1 VGDPVVRRGPSG
13 SLGQPGDWSA
23 GSLRALSRWRSRSRS
38 AAGVTALSPKCAA
51 NASATVRM
59 VRSSSTV
66 CGKLAKCSMSS
77 GFGAPEASHSPRGT
91 PGPPSPAGR
100 RSHRYKSAGAN
111 PASTG
116 HGARRTGQ
124 HRAVPQQA
132 YVLDAVR
139 ARRHSGDQA
148 RDFQMRVDAA
158 LASRRDV
165 LRSQVAGRRAAP
177 RPSPGPARRATRGS
191 GHRRI
196 RASLLAMQESS
207 HPGVPIGG
215 YTLCCYWAADDA

>member
-165 LRSQVAGRRAAP
+165 LRSQVAGPARCAKAITGTSPACDTRFGSSKDPCVFTGYARIVSPRRAD
-177 RPSPGPARRATRGS
+177 RRLHA
-191 GHRRI
+191 
-196 RASLLAMQESS
+196 LLLL
-207 HPGVPIGG
+207 GG
-215 YTLCCYWAADDA
+215 